1 MAKQKRR
8 FKGGEIPTSSMAD
21 IAFLLLIFFL
31 VTTTIDMDKGLGMV
45 LPAEGEEI
53 EINKKNILNCLIN
66 STGNVLL
73 GGEAVDI
80 RNLAKTVR
88 QKIAQNDKLVISV
101 KAHSASRY
109 EDYVRVIDQLKQANA
124 TRISIAES
132 DSVSYTHLTLPT
144 KA

>member
-1 MAKQKRR
+1 VAKKRR
-8 FKGGEIPTSSMAD
+8 FKGGNIPTSSMAD

-53 EINKKNILNCLIN
+53 EISKKNILNCLIN

-73 GGEAVDI
+73 GGEGLEI
-80 RNLAKTVR
+80 RDLSKVIR
-88 QKIAQNDKLVISV
+88 QKLVENDKLIISV
-101 KAHSASRY
+101 KAHKSTSY
-109 EDYVRVIDQLKQANA
+109 KDYIAVIDQLKRANA

-132 DSVSYTHLTLPT
+132 N
-144 KA
+144 

>member
-1 MAKQKRR
+1 MARKRR
-8 FKGGEIPTSSMAD
+8 FKGGNIPTSSMAD

-53 EINKKNILNCLIN
+53 EISKKNILNCLIN

-73 GGEAVDI
+73 GGEGIEI
-80 RNLAKTVR
+80 RDLSKLIR
-88 QKIAQNDKLVISV
+88 QKLAENDKLIISV
-101 KAHSASRY
+101 KAHKSTSY
-109 EDYVRVIDQLKQANA
+109 KDYIAVIDQLKRANA

-132 DSVSYTHLTLPT
+132 N
-144 KA
+144 

>member
-66 STGNVLL
+66 STGKVLL
-73 GGEAVDI
+73 GGEAVEI
-80 RNLAKTVR
+80 RNLSKTVR

-101 KAHSASRY
+101 KEHIASRY

-132 DSVSYTHLTLPT
+132 D
-144 KA
+144 

>member
-45 LPAEGEEI
+45 LPAEGEEM

-80 RNLAKTVR
+80 KNLARAVR

-101 KAHSASRY
+101 KAHNASRY
-109 EDYVRVIDQLKQANA
+109 EDYVRVIDQLKQADA

-132 DSVSYTHLTLPT
+132 D
-144 KA
+144 